1 MGSLSLLV
9 ATIFLIEV
17 HAGIPVMTRVMN
29 DENKASVQNQIAVPQ
44 DEWTKLEV
52 GSEATTAPDKASAA
66 SQHLAAREPEV
77 TPGVGP
83 EAGAA
88 PTPALAKTV
97 SRRKSWGNKLN
108 SFRLTKSRSKSSRSD
123 SPSRSDT
130 SSRAGSPARSDSSLS
145 RARSSAGSESGYT
158 SDGSNGRARLQRSHA
173 FREGGSSSSLGRS
186 KRYNSF
192 HLDGVMSPTREGQRR
207 SPPRRRNSSKSQSG

>member
-52 GSEATTAPDKASAA
+52 GSGATTAPDKASAA
-66 SQHLAAREPEV
+66 SQHLVARE
-77 TPGVGP
+77 PGVGP
-83 EAGAA
+83 EAGPA
-88 PTPALAKTV
+88 PALAKTV
-97 SRRKSWGNKLN
+97 SRKKSWGNRLGSLK
-108 SFRLTKSRSKSSRSD
+108 LTKSWSKS
-123 SPSRSDT
+123 SRSDT

-158 SDGSNGRARLQRSHA
+158 SDGSRPRLQRSHA
-173 FREGGSSSSLGRS
+173 FREGGSSRSLGSS

-192 HLDGVMSPTREGQRR
+192 HLDGVMSPTREGKRR